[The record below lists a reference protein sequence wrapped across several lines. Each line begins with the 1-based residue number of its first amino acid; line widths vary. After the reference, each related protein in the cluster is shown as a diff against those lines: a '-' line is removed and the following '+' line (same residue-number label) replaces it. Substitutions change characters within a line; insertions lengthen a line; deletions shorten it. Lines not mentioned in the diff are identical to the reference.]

1 MNEMVG
7 GGSDDESEDHIVSQ
21 GKEDSNHH
29 GLIWSSSYPQVVTFS
44 EVYCLKVDVTID
56 DAHSLDFLPPVE
68 QLTVMIYQLE
78 KLKKD
83 NGHEY
88 GVTLNNKY
96 VDVGKRRKVVVLHDV
111 KVIKYQVEQENEWFY
126 KLSDTI
132 HQPKGTPGLDS
143 RIPSTGN
150 SMLQET
156 SEGHYWSALQ
166 LKTCEIQRLAV
177 NRWLSDLIVYCIAE
191 LLNESNPDIYVFYY
205 TFNSDIK
212 DVIREFKHPQR

>member
-21 GKEDSNHH
+21 GKEHSNPR

-68 QLTVMIYQLE
+68 QLTVMICQLE

-111 KVIKYQVEQENEWFY
+111 KVIKYQVEQENEWFC

-143 RIPSTGN
+143 RIPSTCN
-150 SMLQET
+150 SMLHET